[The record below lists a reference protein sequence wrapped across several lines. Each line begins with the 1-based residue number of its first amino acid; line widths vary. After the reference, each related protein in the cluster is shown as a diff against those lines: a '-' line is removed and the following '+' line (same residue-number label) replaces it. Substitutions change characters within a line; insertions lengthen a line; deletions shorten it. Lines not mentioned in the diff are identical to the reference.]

1 MNKYDLLKLLEE
13 LNFPKDQ
20 FYILSSGCLV
30 FYNLRDMA
38 NDLDL
43 CITENLFEQIKNKY
57 DLNAEKKNKY
67 GFYKL
72 SDDIE
77 VVVDS
82 DEDFVDQFDLKD
94 GYQVQ
99 KLSIIRDFKVKRGLS
114 KDLIDIRKIDDYLN
128 DKSLDI

>member
-1 MNKYDLLKLLEE
+1 MNKDDLLKLLEE
-13 LNFPKDQ
+13 LDFPKDH

-57 DLNAEKKNKY
+57 DLNAEKKNKF

-72 SDDIE
+72 SDDVE

-82 DEDFVDQFDLKD
+82 DEDFIDQFDLKN

-99 KLSIIRDFKVKRGLS
+99 KLSIIKDFKVKRGLP
-114 KDLIDIRKIDDYLN
+114 KDLVDVKKIDDYLN
-128 DKSLDI
+128 DKSFDM

>member
-1 MNKYDLLKLLEE
+1 MNKDDLLKLLEE

-30 FYNLRDMA
+30 FYLRDMA

-72 SDDIE
+72 NDDIE

-82 DEDFVDQFDLKD
+82 DEDFIDQFDLKD

-99 KLSIIRDFKVKRGLS
+99 KLSIIRDFKVKRGLP
-114 KDLIDIRKIDDYLN
+114 KDLIDIKKIDDYLN

>member
-1 MNKYDLLKLLEE
+1 MNKDDLLKLLEE

-57 DLNAEKKNKY
+57 

-82 DEDFVDQFDLKD
+82 DEDFIDQFDLKD

-99 KLSIIRDFKVKRGLS
+99 KLSIIRDFKVKRGLP
-114 KDLIDIRKIDDYLN
+114 KDLVDVKKIDDYLN
-128 DKSLDI
+128 DKSLDM

>member
-1 MNKYDLLKLLEE
+1 MNKDDLLKLLEE

-57 DLNAEKKNKY
+57 DLVMIL
-67 GFYKL
+67 KL
-72 SDDIE
+72 WLTLMKI
-77 VVVDS
+77 
-82 DEDFVDQFDLKD
+82 L
-94 GYQVQ
+94 
-99 KLSIIRDFKVKRGLS
+99 LTN
-114 KDLIDIRKIDDYLN
+114 LI
-128 DKSLDI
+128 

>member
-1 MNKYDLLKLLEE
+1 MNKDDLLKLLEE
-13 LNFPKDQ
+13 LDFPKDQ

-67 GFYKL
+67 G
-72 SDDIE
+72 
-77 VVVDS
+77 
-82 DEDFVDQFDLKD
+82 
-94 GYQVQ
+94 
-99 KLSIIRDFKVKRGLS
+99 SIIRDFKVKRGLP
-114 KDLIDIRKIDDYLN
+114 KDLVDVKKIDDYLN
-128 DKSLDI
+128 DKSFDI

>member
-1 MNKYDLLKLLEE
+1 MNKDDLLKLLEK

-43 CITENLFEQIKNKY
+43 CITKNLFEQIKNKY
-57 DLNAEKKNKY
+57 DLNAEKKNKF

-72 SDDIE
+72 SDDVE

-82 DEDFVDQFDLKD
+82 DEDFIDQ
-94 GYQVQ
+94 
-99 KLSIIRDFKVKRGLS
+99 VKRGVP
-114 KDLIDIRKIDDYLN
+114 KDLVDVKKIDDYLN
-128 DKSLDI
+128 DKSFDM

>member
-1 MNKYDLLKLLEE
+1 
-13 LNFPKDQ
+13 
-20 FYILSSGCLV
+20 
-30 FYNLRDMA
+30 MA

-82 DEDFVDQFDLKD
+82 DEDFIDQFDLKD

-99 KLSIIRDFKVKRGLS
+99 KLSIIRDFKVKRGLP
-114 KDLIDIRKIDDYLN
+114 KDLVDVKKIDDYLN
-128 DKSLDI
+128 DKSLDM

>member
-1 MNKYDLLKLLEE
+1 MNKDDLLKLLEE

-20 FYILSSGCLV
+20 FYILSNGCLV

-57 DLNAEKKNKY
+57 DLNAEKKNKF

-82 DEDFVDQFDLKD
+82 DEDFIDQFDLKD

-99 KLSIIRDFKVKRGLS
+99 KLSIIRDFKVKRGLP
-114 KDLIDIRKIDDYLN
+114 KDLVDVKKIDDYLN
-128 DKSLDI
+128 DKSFDM

>member
-1 MNKYDLLKLLEE
+1 MNKDDLLKLLEK

-20 FYILSSGCLV
+20 FYILSRGCLV

-57 DLNAEKKNKY
+57 DLNAEKKNKF

-82 DEDFVDQFDLKD
+82 DEDFIDQFDLKD

-99 KLSIIRDFKVKRGLS
+99 KLSIIRDFKVKRGLP
-114 KDLIDIRKIDDYLN
+114 KDLVDVKKIDDYLN
-128 DKSLDI
+128 DKSFDM

>member
-1 MNKYDLLKLLEE
+1 MNKDDLLKLLEK
-13 LNFPKDQ
+13 LNFPKDK

-82 DEDFVDQFDLKD
+82 DEDFIDQFDLKD
-94 GYQVQ
+94 GYQLQ
-99 KLSIIRDFKVKRGLS
+99 KLSIIRDFKVKRGLP
-114 KDLIDIRKIDDYLN
+114 KDLVDVKKIDDYLN
-128 DKSLDI
+128 DKSFDM

>member
-1 MNKYDLLKLLEE
+1 MNKDDLLKLLEE
-13 LNFPKDQ
+13 LDFPKDQ
-20 FYILSSGCLV
+20 FYILSSGCWF

-82 DEDFVDQFDLKD
+82 DEDFIDQFDLKD

-99 KLSIIRDFKVKRGLS
+99 KLSIIRDFKVKRGLP
-114 KDLIDIRKIDDYLN
+114 KDLVDVKKIDDYLN
-128 DKSLDI
+128 DKSLDM